1 MAGISPA
8 WIEVKVVLARL
19 LGAVLRATLV
29 VVVVAV
35 PSLMI
40 PGTTEEGA
48 QMVMLVALTL
58 GVFIAFEYGAT
69 FPALIEFRDAPP
81 FNRVRIL
88 ALLSV
93 LMCLSAMAGGDASG
107 SSLVLVLNALGL
119 MVGQG
124 LDFPVSPIAVL
135 LAHLPAGPSPLSATQ
150 VKAMAGMAV
159 LIAAVALAVFGVA
172 LRLGQW
178 PNRDQAFNVWV
189 NLPTFDPTTGGDV
202 VPRLKRDARVN
213 LILGIGAACILP
225 TVGLRVANQ
234 VDLAV
239 LASPHTL
246 VWGVALWMFL
256 PLSMVMRGLAMAR
269 IADMIR
275 DRRARLTA
283 AVGGEVPLGA

>member
-213 LILGIGAACILP
+213 LILRIGAACILP

>member
-135 LAHLPAGPSPLSATQ
+135 LAHLPAEPSPLSATQ